1 LVTSIVVF
9 SFTVFTLSVVDL
21 IVTTSEVVFGFSE
34 VLAFS
39 EVDLTGSE
47 VVLTTA
53 LVFAPLMDVVDLAIS
68 TTVVVKYFNLQV
80 AS

>member
-1 LVTSIVVF
+1 MVTSIVVF